1 MVLPLLLLGAGHLK
15 ADLPLALEAA
25 RVRYP
30 KARFLLARP
39 LGTHPALVA
48 LWAERLRRRGATP
61 QDGAVL
67 VLRGAP
73 TRGRTR
79 KGRPSPG
86 S

>member
-48 LWAERLRRRGATP
+48 LWAERLRRRGP
-61 QDGAVL
+61 RPG
-67 VLRGAP
+67 RGGPGPEGAP